1 MKRPLAA
8 MGLIIFLGGCATGSG
23 QAPMA
28 AYPAKGQSAQQQ
40 SRDIS
45 ECQAWAKQQTN
56 YDPATDALKGAA
68 VGTLLGGALGAGGG
82 AAIGAASG
90 GGAGRGAATGAVV
103 GGLAAGVGGGAYQYS
118 KSKEGYDRA
127 YGACMQGR
135 GYSVAR

>member
-82 AAIGAASG
+82 AAIGA
-90 GGAGRGAATGAVV
+90 VV

-118 KSKEGYDRA
+118 KSKDGYDRA